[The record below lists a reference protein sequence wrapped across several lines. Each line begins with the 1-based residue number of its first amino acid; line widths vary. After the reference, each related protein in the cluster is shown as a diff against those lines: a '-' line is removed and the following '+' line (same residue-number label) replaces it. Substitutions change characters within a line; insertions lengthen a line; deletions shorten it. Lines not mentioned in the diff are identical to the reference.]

1 MSKIRVWTPQGDWS
15 EEVIGLDKVNL
26 MKEAISDVYYENLK
40 YNRGELEGYMENIE
54 IDCRDCVWS
63 TYERHSDKTLYW
75 YDKEHRIKEAKSFKM
90 PLHTLESMIKK
101 ATYLSDVYQKL
112 KDLAEIPAGTAVDNY
127 WLLFKFEDE

>member
-40 YNRGELEGYMENIE
+40 YGGSDMDGYMENFE
-54 IDCRDCVWS
+54 IDCRGCVWS
-63 TYERHSDKTLYW
+63 TYESHSDETLYW
-75 YDKEHRIKEAKSFKM
+75 CDKEHRIKEAKIFKM

-112 KDLAEIPAGTAVDNY
+112 KNLAKIPAGTVVDNY

>member
-26 MKEAISDVYYENLK
+26 MKKAISDAVYEYLYEDDSPI
-40 YNRGELEGYMENIE
+40 ESFE
-54 IDCRDCVWS
+54 IDCRGCVWT
-63 TYERHSDKTLYW
+63 TYNLRNDDTLYW
-75 YDKEHRIKEAKSFKM
+75 DDKEHRIKEAKSFKM

-112 KDLAEIPAGTAVDNY
+112 KVLAKIPAGTVVDNY
-127 WLLFKFEDE
+127 WLMFKFEDE